1 MSVFLQPPYLYI
13 IMIKQRQNDG
23 RTEVFDIIRKKWVPF
38 TEEEKVRQYLIHF
51 LISRKGIPESHL
63 SVERQITVNGL
74 TRRYDLVVFDREG
87 TAWLVIECKAP
98 AVELT
103 QAVVEQ
109 VGRYNKTLRAPYIAV
124 SNGRQSIFFRIDF
137 ETERIDYLPE
147 IPEYIF

>member
-1 MSVFLQPPYLYI
+1 M
-13 IMIKQRQNDG
+13 
-23 RTEVFDIIRKKWVPF
+23 FDIIRKKWVPF

-51 LISRKGIPESHL
+51 LILQKGIPESHL

-74 TRRYDLVVFDREG
+74 TRRYDLVVFGNDG
-87 TAWLVIECKAP
+87 MPWLVIECKAP

-137 ETERIDYLPE
+137 ETEKIDYLTE
-147 IPEYIF
+147 IPEFIL

>member
-1 MSVFLQPPYLYI
+1 M
-13 IMIKQRQNDG
+13 MIKQRQNDG
-23 RTEVFDIIRKKWVPF
+23 RTEVFDIIRKKWVPL

-51 LISRKGIPESHL
+51 LVLQKNIPESHL

-74 TRRYDLVVFDREG
+74 TRRYDLVVFDRAG
-87 TAWLVIECKAP
+87 APWLVIECKAP
-98 AVELT
+98 TVELT

-137 ETERIDYLPE
+137 ETEKIDYLKDM
-147 IPEYIF
+147 PEYKTN

>member
-1 MSVFLQPPYLYI
+1 
-13 IMIKQRQNDG
+13 MIRQRQNGG
-23 RTEVFDIIRKKWVPF
+23 RTEVFDIIRKKWVPL

-51 LISRKGIPESHL
+51 LVSQKDIPESHL

-87 TAWLVIECKAP
+87 SPWLVIECKAP

-124 SNGRQSIFFRIDF
+124 CNGRQSIFFQIDF
-137 ETERIDYLPE
+137 ETEKITYLE
-147 IPEYIF
+147 DMPEYQ

>member
-1 MSVFLQPPYLYI
+1 M
-13 IMIKQRQNDG
+13 
-23 RTEVFDIIRKKWVPF
+23 FDIIRKKWVPL

-51 LISRKGIPESHL
+51 LVSQKDIPESHL

-87 TAWLVIECKAP
+87 SPWLVIECKAP

-124 SNGRQSIFFRIDF
+124 CNGRQSIFFQIDF
-137 ETERIDYLPE
+137 ETEKITYLE
-147 IPEYIF
+147 DMPEYQ

>member
-1 MSVFLQPPYLYI
+1 
-13 IMIKQRQNDG
+13 MIKQRQNGG

-51 LISRKGIPESHL
+51 LILQKGIPESHL

-74 TRRYDLVVFDREG
+74 TRRYDLVVFGNDG
-87 TAWLVIECKAP
+87 MPWLVIECKAP

-137 ETERIDYLPE
+137 ETEKIDYLTE
-147 IPEYIF
+147 IPEFIL

>member
-1 MSVFLQPPYLYI
+1 
-13 IMIKQRQNDG
+13 MIKQRQNAG
-23 RTEVFDIIRKKWVPF
+23 RTEVFDIVRKKWVPF

-51 LISRKGIPESHL
+51 LILQKGIPESHL

-74 TRRYDLVVFDREG
+74 TRRYDLVVFNCEG
-87 TAWLVIECKAP
+87 APWLVIECKAP
-98 AVELT
+98 TVELT

-137 ETERIDYLPE
+137 ETEQIDYLRDMPE
-147 IPEYIF
+147 FVFPVKGRR

>member
-1 MSVFLQPPYLYI
+1 M
-13 IMIKQRQNDG
+13 
-23 RTEVFDIIRKKWVPF
+23 FDIIRKKWVPF

-51 LISRKGIPESHL
+51 LILQKGIPESHL

-74 TRRYDLVVFDREG
+74 TRRYDLVVFGNDG
-87 TAWLVIECKAP
+87 MPWLVIECKAP

-137 ETERIDYLPE
+137 VTEKIDYLENMPE
-147 IPEYIF
+147 FVFPVEGKR